1 MNKRLTDKYFLI
13 NILCLF
19 IIGSCMNTN
28 QQGISLTVATS
39 SGVVEGIITRNV
51 ISWEDIPYA
60 LPPEGDL
67 RWKAPRPL
75 ISPESKITP

>member
-1 MNKRLTDKYFLI
+1 MNP
-13 NILCLF
+13 
-19 IIGSCMNTN
+19 M
-28 QQGISLTVATS
+28 QQGNSLTVATS
-39 SGVVEGIITRNV
+39 SGVTEGVINKNI

-75 ISPESKITP
+75 ISPA